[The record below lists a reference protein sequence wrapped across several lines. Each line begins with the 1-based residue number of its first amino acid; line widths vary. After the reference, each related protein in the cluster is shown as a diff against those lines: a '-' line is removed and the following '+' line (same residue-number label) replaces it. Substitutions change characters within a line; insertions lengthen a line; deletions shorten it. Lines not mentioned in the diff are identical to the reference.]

1 MWEGSGYERA
11 FYYKVAYNMRRFPDS
26 TTQAKVRRG
35 NCPTLSKT
43 KENLKTGRRVD
54 KCQINKGGLDTTAA
68 SFAENLF
75 KGNGQN

>member
-1 MWEGSGYERA
+1 
-11 FYYKVAYNMRRFPDS
+11 MRRFPDS

-43 KENLKTGRRVD
+43 KENLKTGRPVD
-54 KCQINKGGLDTTAA
+54 KCQTNKGGLDTTAA
-68 SFAENLF
+68 SFADNPF